1 MPIVTAI
8 ERAPNNREQL
18 IGESSKISKPDSQST
33 HEWKAS
39 NVTAFEFNPWEM
51 GSFDPTT
58 HAFAPLEYLGSNF
71 SAGSLPPSELCVRG
85 LDNAG
90 FVMGTSSSIF
100 NQVLIEVTNF
110 DTNNSILRNLTVV
123 LKSILTNISESNLDI
138 AIYQP
143 NPFYGYNNQT
153 NHNAHARELHL
164 VDAAL
169 DLQNIPLVPLLGD
182 ARNIDVIFAVDSSA
196 DTGTN
201 WPDGSSMVATYER
214 YLDPSGIGNG
224 TTFPAVPDQ
233 NTFVNLGLNSRP
245 TFFGCNSSNMTGP
258 APIVVYIPNAP
269 YSFLSNVS
277 TFELTYNAS
286 TRNAIVQNGY
296 DVATLANSSFD
307 SSWPACV
314 GCAILSRSL
323 ERTGSEVPLQCQ
335 RCFAKYC
342 WHGTVESTEHAP
354 YEPKLALPSDSGANH
369 NAASKAKSSWQTVI
383 AMIALEV
390 VLLLVA

>member
-18 IGESSKISKPDSQST
+18 IGECSKTPQPDFQST
-33 HEWKAS
+33 DPWKAS

-58 HAFAPLEYLGSNF
+58 YAFAPLEYLGSNF
-71 SAGSLPPSELCVRG
+71 SAGSLPPSGLCVRG

-110 DTNNSILRNLTVV
+110 ETNNSILRNLTEV
-123 LKSILTNISESNLDI
+123 LSSILTNISDSNLDI

-153 NHNAHARELHL
+153 NHNAHARELDL

-169 DLQNIPLVPLLGD
+169 DLQNIALVPLLGHD
-182 ARNIDVIFAVDSSA
+182 RNIDVIFAVDSSA
-196 DTGTN
+196 DTGG

-245 TFFGCNSSNMTGP
+245 TFFGCNSSNITGP
-258 APIVVYIPNAP
+258 APIIVYIPNAP

-286 TRNAIVQNGY
+286 TRNALVQNGY
-296 DVATLANSSFD
+296 DVATLANSSLD

-323 ERTGSEVPLQCQ
+323 ERTGSEIPLQCQ

-342 WHGTVESTEHAP
+342 WHGTIDSTEHAP
-354 YEPKLALPSDSGANH
+354 YEPKLAFPSDSPASH
-369 NAASKAKSSWQTVI
+369 NVASKAKSSWRTVI
-383 AMIALEV
+383 AIIALEV